1 MVSQASLLS
10 RAFLSPESWGS
21 PIPGS
26 LVPILRFPLG
36 SPSLLHFGVG
46 GYEFAEQ
53 VMPVARSPGAK
64 GFPFSFLLDPALV
77 GARVF
82 PLGPLEFL
90 GL

>member
-1 MVSQASLLS
+1 MSLT
-10 RAFLSPESWGS
+10 
-21 PIPGS
+21 
-26 LVPILRFPLG
+26 
-36 SPSLLHFGVG
+36 
-46 GYEFAEQ
+46 EQ

-82 PLGPLEFL
+82 PLGSLEFL